1 MRSILERRLVA
12 VRPSLWPIAQT
23 AVAAGVSW
31 ELARHVADHPRPI
44 FAPIVAIVAMGIT
57 AGRRARAA
65 LFMVLGVAL
74 GILLAD
80 VLTRGIGHGGWQ
92 IVVVVAV
99 AMTVAVAIRSEP
111 LFVSQAAVSGMLVV
125 VLPAAS
131 SGRLVDCAIGGAVAF
146 VASALLFPLDT
157 ERVLLR
163 ETERVSGGIA
173 ASLEESAVALERT
186 DPERAWRG
194 RHRVVSAAALDEAL
208 VVAHGAVRVA
218 PRRFASRGRVEAYE
232 RAISHLAAASRA
244 TRVVGGAVARL
255 LRCACSRRLPATHR
269 PRSPARRMPPT
280 ASTPARPRRPTPPVA
295 LPRPLEMWPERLSSI
310 SSRRSPTGSPPR
322 PHKAPRAPREIVT
335 VTSCGSATILRW
347 RTTRSSRPGSAPSW
361 AAARRSRSSRCSAGS
376 PSSSAATWRS
386 PRAVREVRSCASTR
400 RRATG

>member
-255 LRCACSRRLPATHR
+255 LRAGGTAPPGVAEALRLLAQAARDAPAAIAGSEDAAHR
-269 PRSPARRMPPT
+269 LDARTAEATDAARSA
-280 ASTPARPRRPTPPVA
+280 APTPGDVA
-295 LPRPLEMWPERLSSI
+295 GAALVHLVETIADRLSSA
-310 SSRRSPTGSPPR
+310 SSQG
-322 PHKAPRAPREIVT
+322 A
-335 VTSCGSATILRW
+335 
-347 RTTRSSRPGSAPSW
+347 
-361 AAARRSRSSRCSAGS
+361 
-376 PSSSAATWRS
+376 
-386 PRAVREVRSCASTR
+386 AST
-400 RRATG
+400 

>member
-1 MRSILERRLVA
+1 MRTTFRRRLVA

-23 AVAAGVSW
+23 AVAAGVAW
-31 ELARHVADHPRPI
+31 ELARQVADHPRPI

-65 LFMVLGVAL
+65 LLMVLGVAL
-74 GILLAD
+74 GILIAD
-80 VLTRGIGHGGWQ
+80 VLTRAVGHGGWQ
-92 IVVVVAV
+92 IVVVVAI
-99 AMTVAVAIRSEP
+99 AMTVAAVIRAEP

-131 SGRLVDCAIGGAVAF
+131 GGRLVDCAIGGAVAF

-163 ETERVSGGIA
+163 ETQRVSGGIA
-173 ASLEESAVALERT
+173 ASLEESAAALQHG

-218 PRRFASRGRVEAYE
+218 PRRFASRGSVEAYE

-244 TRVVGGAVARL
+244 TRVLGGTVARL
-255 LRCACSRRLPATHR
+255 LRAGGTASDGVGQALRLLAEAARDAPAAIDGSTDAAHR
-269 PRSPARRMPPT
+269 LDARTAEATEAARRV
-280 ASTPARPRRPTPPVA
+280 APAAGDVA
-295 LPRPLEMWPERLSSI
+295 GAALVHLVETIADRLSS
-310 SSRRSPTGSPPR
+310 
-322 PHKAPRAPREIVT
+322 
-335 VTSCGSATILRW
+335 
-347 RTTRSSRPGSAPSW
+347 
-361 AAARRSRSSRCSAGS
+361 AASQGAN
-376 PSSSAATWRS
+376 AA
-386 PRAVREVRSCASTR
+386 
-400 RRATG
+400 